1 MTNPLLRWSFRLG
14 GGGDKK
20 VTRMDAAVTTTTKPV
35 GGVAVPHAA
44 AARLP
49 IAPASSASESAA
61 VGESKRKADSSYVF
75 LRIKRRRN
83 EEPVECLVVQSEPG
97 ATKEVTKETA
107 TSADNGDG
115 DRKRK
120 KSSAAA
126 PASSK
131 DLLNVFT
138 KLSTKEKRYVYLIQP
153 TRCAPLCS
161 GV

>member
-1 MTNPLLRWSFRLG
+1 MTNPLLSWSFGLWWWRRE
-14 GGGDKK
+14 
-20 VTRMDAAVTTTTKPV
+20 VTRMDAAVTTKTKPV

-49 IAPASSASESAA
+49 TASTSSVSESAA
-61 VGESKRKADSSYVF
+61 VGENKRKADSSYVF

-83 EEPVECLVVQSEPG
+83 EVPVECLVVQSEPG
-97 ATKEVTKETA
+97 ATREVTEDTR
-107 TSADNGDG
+107 TSADDGDG
-115 DRKRK
+115 DCKRK

-131 DLLNVFT
+131 DLLNAFT
-138 KLSTKEKRYVYLIQP
+138 KLSTKEKRYMHLIQP
-153 TRCAPLCS
+153 ARCAPLCS